1 MTDNKFNGFPFS
13 LDEFDEETQ
22 MTVGRLSHDLVVQ
35 IRDNFNEQLD
45 VMPNKDDAMKMAL
58 LKVMAESMLDMS
70 ILQIKIGQL
79 SSMYP
84 PLAQDIDAAQSAVE
98 LVSRLTNE
106 DPVIQM
112 MLKMGTP
119 RVFDIVSHLEASEEA
134 LRKQLEAQENSRE
147 KSSEIPT
154 VDSDKL

>member
-1 MTDNKFNGFPFS
+1 MTDNEALAFPFS
-13 LDEFDEETQ
+13 LEEFDEDTQ
-22 MTVGRLSHDLVVQ
+22 MTVGLLSHDLVVQ
-35 IRDNFNEQLD
+35 IRDNFNEQLN
-45 VMPNKDDAMKMAL
+45 VMPNSDDAMRMAL
-58 LKVMAESMLDMS
+58 LKVMAKSMLDMS
-70 ILQIKIGQL
+70 ILQIQIGQL
-79 SSMYP
+79 SSMYL

-119 RVFDIVSHLEASEEA
+119 RVFDIVSHLKASEEA
-134 LRKQLEAQENSRE
+134 LRKRLAAQENSEE

-154 VDSDKL
+154 VNNEKL

>member
-1 MTDNKFNGFPFS
+1 MTDNEALAFPFS
-13 LDEFDEETQ
+13 LDEFDEDTQ
-22 MTVGRLSHDLVVQ
+22 MTVGLLSHDLVVK
-35 IRDNFNEQLD
+35 IRDNFNEQLA
-45 VMPNKDDAMKMAL
+45 VMPNSDDAMRMAL

-70 ILQIKIGQL
+70 ILQIQIDQL
-79 SSMYP
+79 SSMYL
-84 PLAQDIDAAQSAVE
+84 PLAQGIDAAQSAVE

-134 LRKQLEAQENSRE
+134 LRKRLAAQENSEE

-154 VDSDKL
+154 VNNEKL

>member
-13 LDEFDEETQ
+13 LEEFDEDTQ
-22 MTVGRLSHDLVVQ
+22 MTVGLLSHDLVVQ

-58 LKVMAESMLDMS
+58 LKVMAESMLGMS

-79 SSMYP
+79 SSMYL

-134 LRKQLEAQENSRE
+134 LRKRLAAQENSEE

-154 VDSDKL
+154 VNNEKL

>member
-1 MTDNKFNGFPFS
+1 MTDNEALAFPFS
-13 LDEFDEETQ
+13 LEEFDEETQ
-22 MTVGRLSHDLVVQ
+22 MTVGLLSHDLVVQ
-35 IRDNFNEQLD
+35 IRDNFNEQLN
-45 VMPNKDDAMKMAL
+45 VMPNSDDAMRMAL
-58 LKVMAESMLDMS
+58 LKVMAKSMLDMS
-70 ILQIKIGQL
+70 ILQIQIGQL
-79 SSMYP
+79 SSMYL

-112 MLKMGTP
+112 MLKMGAP

-134 LRKQLEAQENSRE
+134 LRKRLAAQENSEE

-154 VDSDKL
+154 VNNEKL

>member
-1 MTDNKFNGFPFS
+1 MTDNEALAFPFS
-13 LDEFDEETQ
+13 LEEFDEETQ
-22 MTVGRLSHDLVVQ
+22 MTVGLLSHDLVVQ
-35 IRDNFNEQLD
+35 IRDNFNEQLN
-45 VMPNKDDAMKMAL
+45 VMPNSDDAMRMAL
-58 LKVMAESMLDMS
+58 LKVMAKSMLDMS
-70 ILQIKIGQL
+70 ILQIQIGQL
-79 SSMYP
+79 SSMYL

-134 LRKQLEAQENSRE
+134 LRKRLAAQENSEE

-154 VDSDKL
+154 VNNEKL

>member
-1 MTDNKFNGFPFS
+1 MTDNEALAFPFS
-13 LDEFDEETQ
+13 LEEFDEDTQ
-22 MTVGRLSHDLVVQ
+22 MTVGLLSHDLVVQ
-35 IRDNFNEQLD
+35 IRDNFNEQLN
-45 VMPNKDDAMKMAL
+45 VMPNSDDAMRMAL
-58 LKVMAESMLDMS
+58 LKVMAKSMLDMS
-70 ILQIKIGQL
+70 ILQIQIGQL
-79 SSMYP
+79 SSMYL

-112 MLKMGTP
+112 MLKMGAP

-134 LRKQLEAQENSRE
+134 LRKQLEAQENSGE